1 MVAVH
6 TAVAIVLVI
15 ALIIKVTHRPGDLAD
30 PRLALPRPG
39 APASASPAPIEAITT
54 GFGGI
59 MAEVGL
65 LIGFGVLIGALL
77 HSTGAFRRLVGLL
90 VQRVGSGRLPYALTS
105 MLAVVMPSIY
115 VDVQVVLA
123 APVARSAS
131 PFIGK
136 VGLPVLASA
145 LGCGIFAG
153 YVFVIPGLAAIS
165 IAGLLDIRLGDWL
178 VYGVV
183 IGLVD
188 RARLHPADAP
198 ALRRRRVLGPRDRR
212 GGRRGDGRA
221 GGRRPRPTSRARPSR
236 RSEALRADR
245 VRGDAPPRPTHGVRR
260 LPLAVLMLPILV
272 PLLLIAFGAFAELG
286 GWSTSFIAFLGDA
299 NLGPVRRAARARTGS
314 RAASAGRERT
324 NEAMEDGFHTTGE
337 ILLITGVGGSLG
349 AVIEATGLDSVLG
362 DLFQAD
368 EGAPVVLSIL
378 LAWFIAAVLHL
389 AIGSVSVAAI
399 TAAGI
404 IAPILDSLTVSPIV
418 IGLAIAS
425 GAMFALQVNS
435 NFFWMFKSLL
445 GLSTKGTLKTL
456 TLVTSVASVVSL
468 PLVMLRGRRRLTDR
482 RRLSP
487 RGRSRGWARAT
498 ARPRRG
504 SSPCARRSR
513 RPGRAPARPT
523 TKYCD
528 CGWE

>member
-1 MVAVH
+1 MVAIH
-6 TAVAIVLVI
+6 TSVAIVLVI
-15 ALIIKVTHRPGDLAD
+15 ALIIKGRIDPVISLILGSLYLGLA
-30 PRLALPRPG
+30 AG
-39 APASASPAPIEAITT
+39 VGFAGTIEAITM

-65 LIGFGVLIGALL
+65 LIGFGVLIGSLL

-131 PFIGK
+131 PFIGRI
-136 VGLPVLASA
+136 GLPVLASA

-183 IGLVD
+183 IGLATALVSTLLMRVLFSAGGMWDPATDEEVD
-188 RARLHPADAP
+188 EAMAEQEAADAAYLAGEADTSQEAKDQREVRARE
-198 ALRRRRVLGPRDRR
+198 V
-212 GGRRGDGRA
+212 
-221 GGRRPRPTSRARPSR
+221 
-236 RSEALRADR
+236 EAES
-245 VRGDAPPRPTHGVRR
+245 GVRQ
-260 LPLAVLMLPILV
+260 LPLVVLMLPILV

-299 NLGPVRRAARARTGS
+299 NMALFIGLLGAYALS
-314 RAASAGRERT
+314 RSSAGPERT

-362 DLFQAD
+362 DLFRAD

-468 PLVMLRGRRRLTDR
+468 PMVMVAALV
-482 RRLSP
+482 
-487 RGRSRGWARAT
+487 A
-498 ARPRRG
+498 
-504 SSPCARRSR
+504 
-513 RPGRAPARPT
+513 
-523 TKYCD
+523 
-528 CGWE
+528 

>member
-1 MVAVH
+1 MVAIH
-6 TAVAIVLVI
+6 TSVAIVLVI
-15 ALIIKVTHRPGDLAD
+15 ALIIKGRIDPVISLILGSLYLGLA
-30 PRLALPRPG
+30 AG
-39 APASASPAPIEAITT
+39 VGFAGTIEAITV

-65 LIGFGVLIGALL
+65 LIGFGVLIGSLL

-131 PFIGK
+131 PFIGRI
-136 VGLPVLASA
+136 GLPVLASA

-183 IGLVD
+183 IGLATALVSTLLMRVLFSAGGMWDPATDEEVD
-188 RARLHPADAP
+188 EAMAEQEAADAAYLAGEADTSQEAKDQRVARARE
-198 ALRRRRVLGPRDRR
+198 V
-212 GGRRGDGRA
+212 
-221 GGRRPRPTSRARPSR
+221 
-236 RSEALRADR
+236 EAES
-245 VRGDAPPRPTHGVRR
+245 GVRQ
-260 LPLAVLMLPILV
+260 LPLVVLMLPILV

-286 GWSTSFIAFLGDA
+286 GWSTTFIAFLGDA
-299 NLGPVRRAARARTGS
+299 NMALFIGLLGAYALS
-314 RAASAGRERT
+314 RSSAGAERT

-362 DLFQAD
+362 DLFRAD

-404 IAPILDSLTVSPIV
+404 IAPILDSLSVSPIV

-468 PLVMLRGRRRLTDR
+468 PMVMLAALV
-482 RRLSP
+482 
-487 RGRSRGWARAT
+487 A
-498 ARPRRG
+498 
-504 SSPCARRSR
+504 
-513 RPGRAPARPT
+513 
-523 TKYCD
+523 
-528 CGWE
+528 